1 MAKARGV
8 ATPGPLRYIGA
19 GRFLMGVPARDL
31 TADEAALHHDLIA
44 ACLAETGVQL
54 YEPMTESGAPT
65 DAPAVETEVNNA

>member
-1 MAKARGV
+1 
-8 ATPGPLRYIGA
+8 
-19 GRFLMGVPARDL
+19 MGVPARDL